1 MVDYGKIRM
10 RSLAGFFV
18 CQIWIFWFY
27 LVLVFDNLD
36 VDCWQSSWG
45 DEDIYCY
52 ATLYGDFDIILIML
66 PILHSVSFPL
76 FYYMFYTPQ
85 VWYAEMKEGNTKE
98 VIKEVEVVK
107 EVFREPLPIPPPL
120 PQHQGIVIKNYQ
132 VKDGVVTEEL

>member
-18 CQIWIFWFY
+18 CQIWIFY
-27 LVLVFDNLD
+27 LYLILLFDGMII
-36 VDCWQSSWG
+36 DCYSFLSSQ
-45 DEDIYCY
+45 DTYCY
-52 ATLYGDFDIILIML
+52 VDMRESNAMFLILL

-76 FYYMFYTPQ
+76 FYYVFYTPQ

-120 PQHQGIVIKNYQ
+120 PQHHGIVIKNYQ
-132 VKDGVVTEEL
+132 VKDGVVTEE

>member
-18 CQIWIFWFY
+18 CQIWIFWSY
-27 LVLVFDNLD
+27 LFIFANSWY
-36 VDCWQSSWG
+36 VDCYYSTWS
-45 DEDIYCY
+45 ERTYCN
-52 ATLYGDFDIILIML
+52 LQFDDFGGAYLLLAPIM
-66 PILHSVSFPL
+66 HTVSFPL

-107 EVFREPLPIPPPL
+107 EVFREPLPVPPPL
-120 PQHQGIVIKNYQ
+120 PQHHGIVIKNYQ
-132 VKDGVVTEEL
+132 VKDGVVTEELK

>member
-18 CQIWIFWFY
+18 CQIWIFY
-27 LVLVFDNLD
+27 LYLILLFDGMII
-36 VDCWQSSWG
+36 DCYSFLSSQ
-45 DEDIYCY
+45 DTYCY
-52 ATLYGDFDIILIML
+52 VDMRESNAMFLILL

-76 FYYMFYTPQ
+76 FYYVFYTPQ

-120 PQHQGIVIKNYQ
+120 PQHHGIVIKNYQ

>member
-36 VDCWQSSWG
+36 VSCWQSNWG

-52 ATLYGDFDIILIML
+52 VGLYGDFDIILIML

-132 VKDGVVTEEL
+132 IKDGVVTEE

>member
-1 MVDYGKIRM
+1 MIDYEKIRM

-18 CQIWIFWFY
+18 CQIWIFY
-27 LVLVFDNLD
+27 LYLILLFDGMII
-36 VDCWQSSWG
+36 DCYSFLSSQ
-45 DEDIYCY
+45 DTYCY
-52 ATLYGDFDIILIML
+52 VDMRESNAMFLILL

-76 FYYMFYTPQ
+76 FYYVFYTPQ

-120 PQHQGIVIKNYQ
+120 PQHHGIVIKNYQ
-132 VKDGVVTEEL
+132 VKDGVVTEE